1 MDKRRTLSN
10 ERRRKPA
17 NLMLTFPGVISTRKK
32 IEQRLLEGSVVYRKI
47 GLAEYVNLQMLKHCF
62 VS

>member
-1 MDKRRTLSN
+1 
-10 ERRRKPA
+10 
-17 NLMLTFPGVISTRKK
+17 MLTFPGVISTRKK

-62 VS
+62 VSYNK